1 MPSEQVLRGLV
12 RRASWTGAPPRCSVL
27 IRIKQQEEPL
37 LGKDALMILKKNNND
52 KNPSA
57 FRDRNLFDS
66 VHFIP
71 FSHSI
76 S

>member
-1 MPSEQVLRGLV
+1 MDRSTSEVFNVDQNKTAGGTS
-12 RRASWTGAPPRCSVL
+12 AWKRCFN
-27 IRIKQQEEPL
+27 
-37 LGKDALMILKKNNND
+37 DLKKNNND